1 MNEKVYY
8 KTHSG
13 ENETQTK
20 KFLDYEGVKYL
31 WSKINMKDYPN
42 NETLMAVIN
51 AIDETKMDNL
61 ETVIFSGEYTA
72 QSGKINFPDL
82 TYETIGKIGVLY
94 DYRHKIIECN
104 IIDSALEPGTGGVGF
119 PIWEGERFSYYPYWF
134 PDIGWNTTLED
145 DTDQYTFSVVSPL
158 KDIYIPDTIARISD
172 IAQSDWEQNDETAR
186 DYIKNRT
193 HYDTTRE
200 YVFSEVVTKNR
211 QIVFNDLKFDPDKF
225 YIVTISNDTEER
237 VINGNFNK
245 YSSPMSGFE
254 GWSIASKSLY
264 PDKDFDLYAENNDLQ
279 LIQVCSTITMPA
291 TLSIYYSDGTIKQ
304 LDEKYI
310 PDTIARTYQIPDVY
324 VQSVNGQT
332 GDVIIDIPKGF
343 SGSWNDLENKPTTT
357 KYQDELLISRTDV
370 ENKYY
375 FNLPDKFHLSGE
387 HTYKAYLKNRYNY
400 GYITISGY
408 ESANMLSMDLIYKN
422 SSNNILFTAHGDPS
436 GKIYFTDLSDFNNE
450 TLIIYSG
457 EELMDHIIPDT
468 IARVSDIPIIQIITW
483 EADD

>member
-1 MNEKVYY
+1 MSEKVYY

-13 ENETQTK
+13 GNETQTK

-31 WSKINMKDYPN
+31 WSKINMQDYPN

-82 TYETIGKIGVLY
+82 TDKMIGKIGVLY
-94 DYRHKIIECN
+94 NYGKIIDFN
-104 IIDSALEPGTGGVGF
+104 IIQSDREPGSSSSSY
-119 PIWEGERFSYYPYWF
+119 PSWEGVNFSYYPYWHSEN
-134 PDIGWNTTLED
+134 GWHTNLEDNTTSH
-145 DTDQYTFSVVSPL
+145 YTFSVVSPL
-158 KDIYIPDTIARISD
+158 KDIYIP
-172 IAQSDWEQNDETAR
+172 
-186 DYIKNRT
+186 K
-193 HYDTTRE
+193 
-200 YVFSEVVTKNR
+200 
-211 QIVFNDLKFDPDKF
+211 
-225 YIVTISNDTEER
+225 
-237 VINGNFNK
+237 
-245 YSSPMSGFE
+245 
-254 GWSIASKSLY
+254 
-264 PDKDFDLYAENNDLQ
+264 
-279 LIQVCSTITMPA
+279 
-291 TLSIYYSDGTIKQ
+291 
-304 LDEKYI
+304 
-310 PDTIARTYQIPDVY
+310 TIARTYQIPDVP
-324 VQSVNGQT
+324 VKSVNGMI

-357 KYQDELLISRTDV
+357 KYQDELLISRTDL

-408 ESANMLSMDLIYKN
+408 ESTNMLSIDLIFKN
-422 SSNNILFTAHGDPS
+422 SSNNILFTARGNSS
-436 GKIYFTDLSDFNNE
+436 GKMRFTDLSDFNNE